1 MANTFAH
8 THTAN
13 LASGTSSHKQLGA
26 SEPLWLQ
33 KFKNVR
39 AFRLAMHPGWSCL
52 AAAAVEQTAQEDVLS
67 QELSDSVSE
76 AASRVWWARV
86 LLHHT
91 HTLGLKIP
99 NSEAASPVKVLSACT
114 GSFAEGA
121 CFKERVGFP
130 MRRLRQWGQGVIK
143 SSVVN
148 FRLSLGPK

>member
-8 THTAN
+8 THTQPTWLQAQ
-13 LASGTSSHKQLGA
+13 AVTSSWGLVNHCGCRSLRTSELFVSQCIRGGA
-26 SEPLWLQ
+26 VWPLL
-33 KFKNVR
+33 R
-39 AFRLAMHPGWSCL
+39 WSKL
-52 AAAAVEQTAQEDVLS
+52 RRRMF
-67 QELSDSVSE
+67 LSDSVSE

-86 LLHHT
+86 LLHHA